1 MVFKKNKIIK
11 NDELRDY
18 FKYEKKNSIDIT
30 RLISIILIILVGFN
44 IFNGLMDIRN
54 MENYI
59 ASNENSHS
67 VLENSKKE
75 MKKLNEENNYRKI
88 NMGNLRKIFDTVGVE
103 NLDSLY
109 IERDNVQIIGRA
121 SNIKIIEKLMKNKIL
136 DNSYVKKIEGKN
148 PYNFEIDSMDQ

>member
-59 ASNENSHS
+59 VSNENSHS

-75 MKKLNEENNYRKI
+75 MKKLNEEKNYRKI

-103 NLDSLY
+103 NIDSLY
-109 IERDNVQIIGRA
+109 IERNNVQIIGRA
-121 SNIKIIEKLMKNKIL
+121 SNIKIIEELMKNKML